1 MYACT
6 YMYCM
11 RNSGRICF
19 TKKGKNSLKKGGSP
33 GINVLYRVL
42 GPACGPVPSRNVYE
56 NGFDFAEIFE
66 YREKL
71 CGGPNF

>member
-1 MYACT
+1 MNRYYVICMPVHICT
-6 YMYCM
+6 
-11 RNSGRICF
+11 CF